1 MILNTVKT
9 DNKETRVAVITSKVL
24 GGAVVR
30 NRAKRRIRA
39 SVDQLLP
46 MITPGWD
53 LVIIARKNVVQ
64 AESEELR
71 NALRDLLTKAGIL

>member
-9 DNKETRVAVITSKVL
+9 NNKETRVAVITSKAL

-46 MITPGWD
+46 MITPSWD

-64 AESEELR
+64 VESEELR
-71 NALRDLLTKAGIL
+71 NVLRDLLTRAGVL